1 MKSKIARGVATAVT
15 AIALPIVM
23 YVCVILIYR
32 LYRFIAG
39 LIDPSNQDLVAMYG
53 ILVLAMAIASGVV
66 HHCTDSDIKI
76 IEERNE
82 AENTRDS
89 R

>member
-1 MKSKIARGVATAVT
+1 MKSKMARGVATAVT

-23 YVCVILIYR
+23 YVCVILIYK

-39 LIDPSNQDLVAMYG
+39 LIDPSNQDFVAMYG
-53 ILVLAMAIASGVV
+53 ILVLAMAIASYVV
-66 HHCTDSDIKI
+66 HRCTESDIKI
-76 IEERNE
+76 MEERNE
-82 AENTRDS
+82 AKDSRDS